1 MTDFPHAEYEARL
14 EAANRAMQANNLDAI
29 LLASEAEIRYFT
41 GFRTQFWQSPTRPWF
56 VILRRDQ
63 TPLAIIPEIGAE
75 LMARSDIAEIEAWPA
90 PRPHNDGLSMLKDR
104 LSNCQRL
111 GVLMGHE
118 TAFRMPLNDLFELRA
133 ALPAEWID
141 ATDIIR
147 KLRMVKSEREVAY
160 IRQICGIA
168 SDGFAHVPEITN
180 TGQSLSSVFREFKR
194 MLLELGADDVPYLV
208 GGVDHPSYDDVISPP
223 DDRPLSDG
231 QILMLDTGATLNGY
245 FCDFDRNY
253 AVGTPT
259 ASAQRAYAKLY
270 DATDAAMEMA
280 RPGVRACDLF
290 AAMAKS
296 MDTQNSD
303 VGRFGHGLGMQL
315 TEWPSLA
322 AWDETIIREN
332 MVLTLEPS
340 IDVDGGGI
348 MVTEEN
354 ILITDGA
361 PILLST
367 RAPKNSPFYKSKKN
381 DRTRRKQACAILW
394 QS

>member
-1 MTDFPHAEYEARL
+1 MTDFPCAEYEARL
-14 EAANRAMQANNLDAI
+14 EAANRAMHANNLDAI
-29 LLASEAEIRYFT
+29 LLASEAEVRYFT

-63 TPLAIIPEIGAE
+63 TPLAISPEIGAE

-90 PRPHNDGLSMLKDR
+90 PRPHDDGLSLLKDR
-104 LSNCQRL
+104 LANCQRL

-118 TAFRMPLNDLFELRA
+118 TTFRMPLNDVFELRA
-133 ALPAEWID
+133 ALHAEWID

-147 KLRMVKSEREVAY
+147 DLRMVKSDREIAY

-168 SDGFAHVPEITN
+168 SQGFARVPEIAN
-180 TGQSLSSVFREFKR
+180 AGQSLSSVFREFKR

-223 DDRPLSDG
+223 DDQPLSDG

-270 DATDAAMEMA
+270 DATDAAMELA

-340 IDVDGGGI
+340 IEVDGGGI

-354 ILITDGA
+354 ILITDDA

-367 RAPKNSPFYKSKKN
+367 RAPKELPV
-381 DRTRRKQACAILW
+381 L
-394 QS
+394 

>member
-1 MTDFPHAEYEARL
+1 MTDFPRAEYEARL
-14 EAANRAMQANNLDAI
+14 EAANRAMHINNLDAI
-29 LLASEAEIRYFT
+29 LLASEAEVRYFT

-90 PRPHNDGLSMLKDR
+90 PRPHDDGLSLLKDR
-104 LSNCQRL
+104 LANYQRL

-118 TAFRMPLNDLFELRA
+118 TTFRIPLNDLFELRA
-133 ALPAEWID
+133 ALPSEWID

-147 KLRMVKSEREVAY
+147 DLRMVKSKREIDY

-168 SDGFAHVPEITN
+168 SQGFARVPEIAN
-180 TGQSLSSVFREFKR
+180 AGQSLSSVFREFKR

-259 ASAQRAYAKLY
+259 ASAQLAYAKLY
-270 DATDAAMEMA
+270 DATDAAMELA

-303 VGRFGHGLGMQL
+303 VGRFGHGLGIQL

-354 ILITDGA
+354 ILITDA
-361 PILLST
+361 SPILLST
-367 RAPKNSPFYKSKKN
+367 RAPKELPV
-381 DRTRRKQACAILW
+381 L
-394 QS
+394 

>member
-1 MTDFPHAEYEARL
+1 MTDFPRAEYEARL
-14 EAANRAMQANNLDAI
+14 EAANRAMHANNLDAI
-29 LLASEAEIRYFT
+29 LLASEAEVRYFT

-90 PRPHNDGLSMLKDR
+90 PRPHDDGLSLLKDR
-104 LSNCQRL
+104 LANCQRL

-118 TAFRMPLNDLFELRA
+118 TTFRMPLNDVFELRA
-133 ALPAEWID
+133 ALHAEWID

-147 KLRMVKSEREVAY
+147 DLRMVKSDREIAY

-168 SDGFAHVPEITN
+168 SQGFARVPEIAN
-180 TGQSLSSVFREFKR
+180 AGQSLSSVFREFKR

-223 DDRPLSDG
+223 DDRPLSNG

-259 ASAQRAYAKLY
+259 ESAQRAYAKLY
-270 DATDAAMEMA
+270 DATDAAMELA

-340 IDVDGGGI
+340 IEVDGGGI

-367 RAPKNSPFYKSKKN
+367 RAPKELPV
-381 DRTRRKQACAILW
+381 L
-394 QS
+394 

>member
-1 MTDFPHAEYEARL
+1 MTDFPRAEYEARL

-29 LLASEAEIRYFT
+29 LLASEAEVRYFT

-90 PRPHNDGLSMLKDR
+90 PRPHDDGLSLLKDR
-104 LSNCQRL
+104 LANCQRL

-118 TAFRMPLNDLFELRA
+118 TTFRMPLNDVFELRA

-147 KLRMVKSEREVAY
+147 DLRMVKSDREIAY

-168 SDGFAHVPEITN
+168 SQGFARVPEIAHA
-180 TGQSLSSVFREFKR
+180 GQSLSSVFREFKR

-223 DDRPLSDG
+223 DDRPLSNG

-259 ASAQRAYAKLY
+259 ESAQRAYAKLY
-270 DATDAAMEMA
+270 DATDAAMKMA

-340 IDVDGGGI
+340 IEVDGGGI

-367 RAPKNSPFYKSKKN
+367 RAPKELPV
-381 DRTRRKQACAILW
+381 L
-394 QS
+394 

>member
-1 MTDFPHAEYEARL
+1 MIDFPHQEYEARL
-14 EAANRAMQANNLDAI
+14 EAANRAMHTNELCAI
-29 LLASEAEIRYFT
+29 LLASEAEVRYFT

-63 TPLAIIPEIGAE
+63 SPLAIIPEIGAD
-75 LMARSDIAEIEAWPA
+75 LMSRSDIAEIETWPA
-90 PRPHNDGLSMLKDR
+90 PRPNDDGLSLLTAR
-104 LSNCQRL
+104 LANYQRL

-118 TAFRMPLNDLFELRA
+118 TTFRMPLNDLFELRSA
-133 ALPAEWID
+133 VSADWID

-147 KLRMVKSEREVAY
+147 NLRMVKSEREIAY
-160 IRQICGIA
+160 IRQICEIA
-168 SDGFAHVPEITN
+168 SAGFQRVPDIASA
-180 TGQSLSSVFREFKR
+180 GRPLSSVFRDFKR
-194 MLLELGADDVPYLV
+194 MLLDLGADDVPYLV
-208 GGVDHPSYDDVISPP
+208 GGVDHPSYKDVISPP
-223 DDRPLSDG
+223 DDRRLCDG

-253 AVGTPT
+253 SVGTP
-259 ASAQRAYAKLY
+259 SENAQRAHAKLY
-270 DATDAAMEMA
+270 EATDAAMKIA
-280 RPGVRACDLF
+280 RPGVRACELF
-290 AAMAKS
+290 TAMATS
-296 MDTQNSD
+296 MDTKNSD

-322 AWDETIIREN
+322 AWDQTVIQKN

-348 MVTEEN
+348 MVSEEN

-367 RAPKNSPFYKSKKN
+367 RASKE
-381 DRTRRKQACAILW
+381 IPVL
-394 QS
+394 

>member
-1 MTDFPHAEYEARL
+1 MTDFPRAEYEARL
-14 EAANRAMQANNLDAI
+14 EAANRAMHAKSLDAI
-29 LLASEAEIRYFT
+29 LLASEAEVRYFT

-90 PRPHNDGLSMLKDR
+90 PRPHDDGLSLLKDR
-104 LSNCQRL
+104 LGNCQRL

-118 TAFRMPLNDLFELRA
+118 TTFRMPLNDVFELRA

-147 KLRMVKSEREVAY
+147 DLRMVKSDREIAY
-160 IRQICGIA
+160 IRQICGTA
-168 SDGFAHVPEITN
+168 SQGFARVPEIAN
-180 TGQSLSSVFREFKR
+180 AGQSLSSVFREFKR

-223 DDRPLSDG
+223 DDRPLSNG

-280 RPGVRACDLF
+280 RPSVRACDLF
-290 AAMAKS
+290 TAMAKS

-322 AWDETIIREN
+322 AWDKTILREN

-367 RAPKNSPFYKSKKN
+367 RAPKELPV
-381 DRTRRKQACAILW
+381 L
-394 QS
+394 

>member
-1 MTDFPHAEYEARL
+1 MADFPRAEYESRL
-14 EAANRAMQANNLDAI
+14 EAANRAMHANRLDAI
-29 LLASEAEIRYFT
+29 LLASEAEVRYFT

-56 VILRRDQ
+56 VILRCDQ
-63 TPLAIIPEIGAE
+63 APLAIIPEIGAE
-75 LMARSDIAEIEAWPA
+75 LMARSNIAEIEAWPA
-90 PRPHNDGLSMLKDR
+90 PRPHDDGLSLLKTR
-104 LSNCQRL
+104 LENCKRL

-118 TAFRMPLNDLFELRA
+118 TTFRMPLNDVFKLRA
-133 ALPAEWID
+133 ALPAEWVD
-141 ATDIIR
+141 ATNIIR
-147 KLRMVKSEREVAY
+147 NLRMVKSEREIAY
-160 IRQICGIA
+160 IREICGIA
-168 SDGFAHVPEITN
+168 SQGFARVPEIAN
-180 TGQSLSSVFREFKR
+180 ADQSLSSVFQEFKR

-208 GGVDHPSYDDVISPP
+208 GGVDHPSYNDVISPP
-223 DDRPLSDG
+223 DDRPLSNG
-231 QILMLDTGATLNGY
+231 QIIMLDTGATLNGY

-259 ASAQRAYAKLY
+259 ESAQRAYAKLY
-270 DATDAAMEMA
+270 DATDAAMDMA

-296 MDTQNSD
+296 MNTQNSD

-361 PILLST
+361 PILLSK
-367 RAPKNSPFYKSKKN
+367 RAYEELPV
-381 DRTRRKQACAILW
+381 L
-394 QS
+394 

>member
-1 MTDFPHAEYEARL
+1 MTDFPRAEYEARL
-14 EAANRAMQANNLDAI
+14 EAANRAMHANSLDAI
-29 LLASEAEIRYFT
+29 LLASEAEVRYFT

-90 PRPHNDGLSMLKDR
+90 PRPHDDGLSLLKDR
-104 LSNCQRL
+104 LANCQRL

-118 TAFRMPLNDLFELRA
+118 TTFRMPLNDVFELRA
-133 ALPAEWID
+133 ALHAEWID

-147 KLRMVKSEREVAY
+147 DLRMVKSDREIAY

-168 SDGFAHVPEITN
+168 SQGFARVPEIAHA
-180 TGQSLSSVFREFKR
+180 GQSLSSVFREFKR

-270 DATDAAMEMA
+270 DATDAAMELA

-367 RAPKNSPFYKSKKN
+367 RAPKELPV
-381 DRTRRKQACAILW
+381 L
-394 QS
+394 

>member
-1 MTDFPHAEYEARL
+1 MTDFPRAEYEARL
-14 EAANRAMQANNLDAI
+14 EAANRAMHANSLDAI
-29 LLASEAEIRYFT
+29 LLASEAEVRYFT

-90 PRPHNDGLSMLKDR
+90 PRPHDDGLSLLKDR
-104 LSNCQRL
+104 LGNCQRL

-118 TAFRMPLNDLFELRA
+118 TTFRMPLNDVFELRA

-147 KLRMVKSEREVAY
+147 DLRMVKSDREIAY

-168 SDGFAHVPEITN
+168 SQGFAHVPEIAN
-180 TGQSLSSVFREFKR
+180 AGQSLSSVFREFKR

-223 DDRPLSDG
+223 DDRPLSNG

-259 ASAQRAYAKLY
+259 ESAQRAYAKLY

-340 IDVDGGGI
+340 IEVDGGGI

-367 RAPKNSPFYKSKKN
+367 RAPKELPV
-381 DRTRRKQACAILW
+381 L
-394 QS
+394 

>member
-1 MTDFPHAEYEARL
+1 MTDFPRAEYEARL
-14 EAANRAMQANNLDAI
+14 EAANCAMHANSLDAI
-29 LLASEAEIRYFT
+29 LLASEAEVRYFT

-75 LMARSDIAEIEAWPA
+75 LMARSNIADIEAWPA
-90 PRPHNDGLSMLKDR
+90 PRPDDDGLSLLKDR
-104 LSNCQRL
+104 LANCRRL

-118 TAFRMPLNDLFELRA
+118 TTFRMPLNDVFELRA

-147 KLRMVKSEREVAY
+147 DLRMVKSEREIAY

-168 SDGFAHVPEITN
+168 SQGFARVPEIAN
-180 TGQSLSSVFREFKR
+180 AGQSLSSVFREFKR

-208 GGVDHPSYDDVISPP
+208 GGVNHPSYDDVISPP
-223 DDRPLSDG
+223 DDRPLSNG

-259 ASAQRAYAKLY
+259 ASAQSAYAKLY
-270 DATDAAMEMA
+270 DATNAAMEVA

-322 AWDETIIREN
+322 AWDETIIQEN

-340 IDVDGGGI
+340 IEVDGGGI

-367 RAPKNSPFYKSKKN
+367 RAPKELPV
-381 DRTRRKQACAILW
+381 L
-394 QS
+394 

>member
-1 MTDFPHAEYEARL
+1 MTDFPRAEYEARL
-14 EAANRAMQANNLDAI
+14 EAANRAMHANNLDAI
-29 LLASEAEIRYFT
+29 LLASEAEVRYFT

-63 TPLAIIPEIGAE
+63 TPFAIIPEIGAE
-75 LMARSDIAEIEAWPA
+75 LMARSNIAEIEAWPA
-90 PRPHNDGLSMLKDR
+90 PRPHDDGLSLLKDR
-104 LSNCQRL
+104 LANCQRL

-118 TAFRMPLNDLFELRA
+118 TTFRMPLNDVFELRA
-133 ALPAEWID
+133 ALHAEWID

-147 KLRMVKSEREVAY
+147 DLRMVKSEREIAY

-168 SDGFAHVPEITN
+168 SQGFARVPEIAN
-180 TGQSLSSVFREFKR
+180 AGQSLSSVFREFKR

-223 DDRPLSDG
+223 DDRPLYNG

-259 ASAQRAYAKLY
+259 ASAQSAYAKIY

-296 MDTQNSD
+296 METQNSD

-361 PILLST
+361 PILFST
-367 RAPKNSPFYKSKKN
+367 RAPREIPV
-381 DRTRRKQACAILW
+381 L
-394 QS
+394 

>member
-1 MTDFPHAEYEARL
+1 MTDFPRAEYEARL
-14 EAANRAMQANNLDAI
+14 EAANRAMHANNLDAI
-29 LLASEAEIRYFT
+29 LLASEAEVRYFT

-90 PRPHNDGLSMLKDR
+90 PRPHDDGLSLLKDR
-104 LSNCQRL
+104 LANCQRL

-118 TAFRMPLNDLFELRA
+118 TTFRMPLNDVFELRA
-133 ALPAEWID
+133 ALHAEWID

-147 KLRMVKSEREVAY
+147 DLRMVKSDREIAY

-168 SDGFAHVPEITN
+168 SQGFTRVPEIAN

-223 DDRPLSDG
+223 DDRPLSNG

-322 AWDETIIREN
+322 AWDDTIIREN

-340 IDVDGGGI
+340 IEVDGGGI

-367 RAPKNSPFYKSKKN
+367 RAPKELPV
-381 DRTRRKQACAILW
+381 L
-394 QS
+394 

>member
-1 MTDFPHAEYEARL
+1 MTDFPRAEYEARL
-14 EAANRAMQANNLDAI
+14 EAANRAMHANNLDAI
-29 LLASEAEIRYFT
+29 LLASEAEVRYFT

-90 PRPHNDGLSMLKDR
+90 PRPHDDGLSLLKDR
-104 LSNCQRL
+104 LANCQRL

-118 TAFRMPLNDLFELRA
+118 TTFRMPLNDVFEVRA
-133 ALPAEWID
+133 ALHAEWID

-147 KLRMVKSEREVAY
+147 DLRMVKSDREIAY

-168 SDGFAHVPEITN
+168 SDGFAHVPEIAN

-223 DDRPLSDG
+223 DDRPLSNG

-259 ASAQRAYAKLY
+259 ESAQRAYTKLY
-270 DATDAAMEMA
+270 DATNAAMEIA

-367 RAPKNSPFYKSKKN
+367 RASKE
-381 DRTRRKQACAILW
+381 LPVL
-394 QS
+394 

>member
-1 MTDFPHAEYEARL
+1 MTDFPRAEYEARL
-14 EAANRAMQANNLDAI
+14 EAANRAMHANNLDAI
-29 LLASEAEIRYFT
+29 LLASEAEVRYFT

-90 PRPHNDGLSMLKDR
+90 PRPHDDGLSLLKDR
-104 LSNCQRL
+104 LANCQRL

-118 TAFRMPLNDLFELRA
+118 TTFRMPLNDVFELRA
-133 ALPAEWID
+133 ALHAEWID

-147 KLRMVKSEREVAY
+147 DLRMVKSDREIAY

-168 SDGFAHVPEITN
+168 SQGFARVPEIAN
-180 TGQSLSSVFREFKR
+180 AGQSLSSVFREFKR

-223 DDRPLSDG
+223 DDRPLTDG

-367 RAPKNSPFYKSKKN
+367 RAPKELPV
-381 DRTRRKQACAILW
+381 L
-394 QS
+394 

>member
-1 MTDFPHAEYEARL
+1 MTDFPRAEYEARL
-14 EAANRAMQANNLDAI
+14 EAANCTMHANSLDAI
-29 LLASEAEIRYFT
+29 LLASEAEVRYFT

-75 LMARSDIAEIEAWPA
+75 LMARSNIADIEAWPA
-90 PRPHNDGLSMLKDR
+90 PRPDDDGLSLLKDR
-104 LSNCQRL
+104 LANCRRL

-118 TAFRMPLNDLFELRA
+118 TTFRMPLNDVFELRA

-147 KLRMVKSEREVAY
+147 DLRMVKSEREIAY

-168 SDGFAHVPEITN
+168 SQGFARVPEIAN
-180 TGQSLSSVFREFKR
+180 AGQSLSSVFREFKR

-208 GGVDHPSYDDVISPP
+208 GGVNHPSYDDVISPP
-223 DDRPLSDG
+223 DDRPLSNG

-259 ASAQRAYAKLY
+259 ASAQSAYAKLY
-270 DATDAAMEMA
+270 DATNAAMEVA

-322 AWDETIIREN
+322 AWDETIIRKN

-367 RAPKNSPFYKSKKN
+367 RASKE
-381 DRTRRKQACAILW
+381 LPVL
-394 QS
+394 

>member
-1 MTDFPHAEYEARL
+1 MTDFPREEYEARL
-14 EAANRAMQANNLDAI
+14 EAANRAMHANNLDAI
-29 LLASEAEIRYFT
+29 LLASEAEVRYFT

-75 LMARSDIAEIEAWPA
+75 LMARSNIAEIEAWPA
-90 PRPHNDGLSMLKDR
+90 PRPHDDGLSLLKDR
-104 LSNCQRL
+104 LANCQRL

-118 TAFRMPLNDLFELRA
+118 TTFRMPLNDVFELRA
-133 ALPAEWID
+133 ALRAEWID

-147 KLRMVKSEREVAY
+147 DLRMVKSDREIVY

-168 SDGFAHVPEITN
+168 SQGFARVPEIAN
-180 TGQSLSSVFREFKR
+180 AGQSLSSVFREFKR

-223 DDRPLSDG
+223 DDRPLYNG

-270 DATDAAMEMA
+270 DATNAAMEVA

-367 RAPKNSPFYKSKKN
+367 RASKE
-381 DRTRRKQACAILW
+381 LPVL
-394 QS
+394 

>member
-1 MTDFPHAEYEARL
+1 
-14 EAANRAMQANNLDAI
+14 MQANNLDAI

-56 VILRRDQ
+56 IILRRDKP
-63 TPLAIIPEIGAE
+63 PLAIIPEIGAE
-75 LMARSDIAEIEAWPA
+75 LMARSDIADIEAWPS
-90 PRPHNDGLSMLKDR
+90 PHPDDDGLSMLKDR
-104 LSNCQRL
+104 LSRCRRL

-118 TAFRMPLNDLFELRA
+118 TTFRMPLNDVFELRA
-133 ALPAEWID
+133 ALHADWID
-141 ATDIIR
+141 ATNIIR
-147 KLRMVKSEREVAY
+147 NLRMVKSEREIAY

-168 SDGFAHVPEITN
+168 SQGFARVPEIAN
-180 TGQSLSSVFREFKR
+180 AGQSLSSVFREFKR

-223 DDRPLSDG
+223 DDRPLSNG
-231 QILMLDTGATLNGY
+231 HILMLDTGATLHGY

-253 AVGTPT
+253 AVETPT
-259 ASAQRAYAKLY
+259 ESAQRAYAKIY

-280 RPGVRACDLF
+280 RPGVQACDLF

-322 AWDETIIREN
+322 AWDETIIEEN

-340 IDVDGGGI
+340 IKVDGGGI

-367 RAPKNSPFYKSKKN
+367 RAPKELPV
-381 DRTRRKQACAILW
+381 L
-394 QS
+394 

>member
-1 MTDFPHAEYEARL
+1 MTDFPRAEYEARL
-14 EAANRAMQANNLDAI
+14 EAANRAMHANNLDAI
-29 LLASEAEIRYFT
+29 LLASEAEVRYFT

-90 PRPHNDGLSMLKDR
+90 PRPHDDGLSLLKDR
-104 LSNCQRL
+104 LANCQRL

-118 TAFRMPLNDLFELRA
+118 TTFRMPLNDVFELRA

-147 KLRMVKSEREVAY
+147 DLRMVKSDREIAY
-160 IRQICGIA
+160 IRQICGTA
-168 SDGFAHVPEITN
+168 SQGFARVPEIAN
-180 TGQSLSSVFREFKR
+180 AGQSLSSVFREFKR

-223 DDRPLSDG
+223 DDRPLSNG
-231 QILMLDTGATLNGY
+231 HILMLDTGATLNGY

-259 ASAQRAYAKLY
+259 ASAQSAYAKLY
-270 DATDAAMEMA
+270 DATNAAIEVA

-354 ILITDGA
+354 ILITDA
-361 PILLST
+361 SPILLST
-367 RAPKNSPFYKSKKN
+367 RAPKELPV
-381 DRTRRKQACAILW
+381 L
-394 QS
+394 

>member
-1 MTDFPHAEYEARL
+1 MTDFPRAEYETRL
-14 EAANRAMQANNLDAI
+14 EAANSAMQAISLDAI
-29 LLASEAEIRYFT
+29 LLASEAEVRYFT

-56 VILRRDQ
+56 VILRRDKP
-63 TPLAIIPEIGAE
+63 PLAIIPEIGAE
-75 LMARSDIAEIEAWPA
+75 LMARSDIADIEAWPS
-90 PRPHNDGLSMLKDR
+90 PRPDDDGLSMLKDR
-104 LSNCQRL
+104 LSHCRRL

-118 TAFRMPLNDLFELRA
+118 TTFRMPLNDVFELRA
-133 ALPAEWID
+133 SLPADWID

-147 KLRMVKSEREVAY
+147 NLRMVKSEREIAY

-168 SDGFAHVPEITN
+168 SQGFARVPEIAN
-180 TGQSLSSVFREFKR
+180 AGQSLSSVFREFKR

-223 DDRPLSDG
+223 DDRPLSNG
-231 QILMLDTGATLNGY
+231 HILMLDTGATLNGY

-253 AVGTPT
+253 AVETPT
-259 ASAQRAYAKLY
+259 ESAQRAYAKLY

-280 RPGVRACDLF
+280 RPGVQACDLF

-322 AWDETIIREN
+322 AWDETIIQEN

-340 IDVDGGGI
+340 IEVDGGGI

-367 RAPKNSPFYKSKKN
+367 RAPKELPV
-381 DRTRRKQACAILW
+381 L
-394 QS
+394 

>member
-1 MTDFPHAEYEARL
+1 MTDFPRAEYETRL
-14 EAANRAMQANNLDAI
+14 EAANSAMQANSLDAI
-29 LLASEAEIRYFT
+29 LLASEAEVRYFT

-56 VILRRDQ
+56 VILRRDKP
-63 TPLAIIPEIGAE
+63 PLAIIPEIGAE
-75 LMARSDIAEIEAWPA
+75 LMTRSDIADIEAWPS
-90 PRPHNDGLSMLKDR
+90 PRPDDDGLSMLKDR
-104 LSNCQRL
+104 LSKCRRL

-118 TAFRMPLNDLFELRA
+118 TTFRMPLNDVFELRA
-133 ALPAEWID
+133 SLPADWID
-141 ATDIIR
+141 ATDIISN
-147 KLRMVKSEREVAY
+147 LRMVKSEREIAY

-168 SDGFAHVPEITN
+168 SQGFARVPEIAHA
-180 TGQSLSSVFREFKR
+180 GQSLSSVFREFKR

-223 DDRPLSDG
+223 DDRLLSEG

-253 AVGTPT
+253 AVGKPT
-259 ASAQRAYAKLY
+259 ASAQRAYTKLY
-270 DATDAAMEMA
+270 RATDAAMEMA
-280 RPGVRACDLF
+280 RPGARACDLF
-290 AAMAKS
+290 AAIAKS

-361 PILLST
+361 PILLSK
-367 RAPKNSPFYKSKKN
+367 RAPNELY
-381 DRTRRKQACAILW
+381 IL
-394 QS
+394 

>member
-1 MTDFPHAEYEARL
+1 MTDFPRAEYEARL
-14 EAANRAMQANNLDAI
+14 EAANRAMHINNLDAI
-29 LLASEAEIRYFT
+29 LLASEAEVRYFT

-90 PRPHNDGLSMLKDR
+90 PRPHDDGLSLLKDR
-104 LSNCQRL
+104 LANCQRL

-118 TAFRMPLNDLFELRA
+118 TTFRMPLNDVFQLRA

-147 KLRMVKSEREVAY
+147 DLRMVKSKREIAY

-168 SDGFAHVPEITN
+168 SQGFARVPEIAN
-180 TGQSLSSVFREFKR
+180 AGQSLSSVFREFKR

-223 DDRPLSDG
+223 DDRPLSNG

-259 ASAQRAYAKLY
+259 ASAQRAHTKLY
-270 DATDAAMEMA
+270 DATDAAMEIA

-354 ILITDGA
+354 ILITDA
-361 PILLST
+361 SPILLST
-367 RAPKNSPFYKSKKN
+367 RAPKELPV
-381 DRTRRKQACAILW
+381 L
-394 QS
+394 

>member
-1 MTDFPHAEYEARL
+1 MTDFPGAEYESRL
-14 EAANRAMQANNLDAI
+14 EAANRAMQSNNLDTI
-29 LLASEAEIRYFT
+29 LLASEAEVRYFT

-90 PRPHNDGLSMLKDR
+90 PRPHDDGLSLLKDR
-104 LSNCQRL
+104 LDSCQRL

-118 TAFRMPLNDLFELRA
+118 TTFRMPLNDVFELRT

-147 KLRMVKSEREVAY
+147 DLRMVKSEREIAY

-168 SDGFAHVPEITN
+168 SDGFAHVPEIAN

-223 DDRPLSDG
+223 DDRPLSNG

-253 AVGTPT
+253 AVGTQT
-259 ASAQRAYAKLY
+259 ESAQRAYTKLY
-270 DATDAAMEMA
+270 DATNAAMEMA

-367 RAPKNSPFYKSKKN
+367 RAPKELPV
-381 DRTRRKQACAILW
+381 L
-394 QS
+394 

>member
-1 MTDFPHAEYEARL
+1 MTDFPRAEYEARL
-14 EAANRAMQANNLDAI
+14 EAANRAMHINNLDAI
-29 LLASEAEIRYFT
+29 LLASEAEVRYFT

-75 LMARSDIAEIEAWPA
+75 LMARSDIAESEAWPA
-90 PRPHNDGLSMLKDR
+90 PRPHDDGLSLLKDR
-104 LSNCQRL
+104 LANCQRL

-118 TAFRMPLNDLFELRA
+118 TTFRMPLNDVFELRA
-133 ALPAEWID
+133 ALPSEWID

-147 KLRMVKSEREVAY
+147 DLRMVKSKREIAY

-168 SDGFAHVPEITN
+168 SQGFARVPEIAN
-180 TGQSLSSVFREFKR
+180 AGQSLSSVFREFKR

-223 DDRPLSDG
+223 DDRPLSNG

-253 AVGTPT
+253 AIGTPT
-259 ASAQRAYAKLY
+259 ASTQRAYTKLY
-270 DATDAAMEMA
+270 DATDAAMEIA

-354 ILITDGA
+354 ILITDA
-361 PILLST
+361 SPILLST
-367 RAPKNSPFYKSKKN
+367 RAPKELPV
-381 DRTRRKQACAILW
+381 L
-394 QS
+394 

>member
-1 MTDFPHAEYEARL
+1 MTDFPRAEYEARL
-14 EAANRAMQANNLDAI
+14 EAANRSMHANNLDAI
-29 LLASEAEIRYFT
+29 LLASEAEVRYFT

-90 PRPHNDGLSMLKDR
+90 PRPHDDGLSLLKDR
-104 LSNCQRL
+104 LANCQHL

-118 TAFRMPLNDLFELRA
+118 TTFRMPLNDVFELRA

-147 KLRMVKSEREVAY
+147 DLRMVKSDREIAY

-168 SDGFAHVPEITN
+168 SQGFAHVPEIAN
-180 TGQSLSSVFREFKR
+180 AGQSLSSVFREFKR
-194 MLLELGADDVPYLV
+194 ILLELGADDVPYLV

-223 DDRPLSDG
+223 DDRPLSNG

-340 IDVDGGGI
+340 IGVDGGGI

-354 ILITDGA
+354 ILITDGV

-367 RAPKNSPFYKSKKN
+367 RAPKELPF
-381 DRTRRKQACAILW
+381 L
-394 QS
+394 

>member
-1 MTDFPHAEYEARL
+1 MTDFPHVEYEARL
-14 EAANRAMQANNLDAI
+14 EAANRAMQVNNLDAI

-75 LMARSDIAEIEAWPA
+75 LMARSDIAKIEAWPA
-90 PRPHNDGLSMLKDR
+90 PRPHDDGLSLLKGR
-104 LSNCQRL
+104 LANCQRL

-118 TAFRMPLNDLFELRA
+118 TTFRMPLNDVFELRA

-147 KLRMVKSEREVAY
+147 DLRMVKSDREIAY

-168 SDGFAHVPEITN
+168 SQGFARVPEIAN
-180 TGQSLSSVFREFKR
+180 AGQSLSSVFREFKR

-223 DDRPLSDG
+223 DDRPLSNG

-367 RAPKNSPFYKSKKN
+367 RAPKELPV
-381 DRTRRKQACAILW
+381 L
-394 QS
+394 

>member
-1 MTDFPHAEYEARL
+1 MTDFPRAEYEARL
-14 EAANRAMQANNLDAI
+14 EAANCAMHANSLDAI
-29 LLASEAEIRYFT
+29 LLASEAEVRYFT

-75 LMARSDIAEIEAWPA
+75 LMARSNIADIEAWPA
-90 PRPHNDGLSMLKDR
+90 PRPDDDGLSLLKDR
-104 LSNCQRL
+104 LANCRRL

-118 TAFRMPLNDLFELRA
+118 TTFRMPLNDVFELRA

-147 KLRMVKSEREVAY
+147 DLRMVKSEREIAY

-168 SDGFAHVPEITN
+168 SQGFARVSEIAN
-180 TGQSLSSVFREFKR
+180 AGQSLSSVFREFKR
-194 MLLELGADDVPYLV
+194 MLVELGADDVPYLV
-208 GGVDHPSYDDVISPP
+208 GGVNHPSYDDVISPP
-223 DDRPLSDG
+223 DDRPLSNG

-259 ASAQRAYAKLY
+259 ASAQSAYAKLY
-270 DATDAAMEMA
+270 DATNAAMEVA

-322 AWDETIIREN
+322 AWDETIIRKN
-332 MVLTLEPS
+332 MVLNLEPS

-367 RAPKNSPFYKSKKN
+367 RASKE
-381 DRTRRKQACAILW
+381 LPVL
-394 QS
+394 

>member
-1 MTDFPHAEYEARL
+1 MTDFPRAEYEARL
-14 EAANRAMQANNLDAI
+14 EAANRAMHANSLDAI
-29 LLASEAEIRYFT
+29 LLASEAEVRYFT

-90 PRPHNDGLSMLKDR
+90 PRPHDDGLSLLKDR
-104 LSNCQRL
+104 LANCQRL

-118 TAFRMPLNDLFELRA
+118 TTFRMPLNDVFELRA
-133 ALPAEWID
+133 ALHAEWID

-147 KLRMVKSEREVAY
+147 DLRMVKSDREIAY

-168 SDGFAHVPEITN
+168 SQGFARVPEIAHA
-180 TGQSLSSVFREFKR
+180 GQSLSSVFREFKR

-367 RAPKNSPFYKSKKN
+367 RAPKELPV
-381 DRTRRKQACAILW
+381 L
-394 QS
+394 

>member
-1 MTDFPHAEYEARL
+1 MTDFPRAEYEARL
-14 EAANRAMQANNLDAI
+14 EAANRAMHANSLDAI
-29 LLASEAEIRYFT
+29 LLASEAEVRYFT

-90 PRPHNDGLSMLKDR
+90 PRPHDDGLSLLKDR
-104 LSNCQRL
+104 LGSCQRL

-118 TAFRMPLNDLFELRA
+118 TTFRMPLNDVFELRA

-147 KLRMVKSEREVAY
+147 DLRMVKSDREIAY

-168 SDGFAHVPEITN
+168 SQGFAHVPEIAN
-180 TGQSLSSVFREFKR
+180 AGQSLSSVFREFKR
-194 MLLELGADDVPYLV
+194 TLLELGADDVPYLV

-223 DDRPLSDG
+223 DDRPLSNR

-259 ASAQRAYAKLY
+259 ESAQHAYSKLY

-280 RPGVRACDLF
+280 RPGVWACDLF

-296 MDTQNSD
+296 MDRQNSD

-340 IDVDGGGI
+340 IEVDGGGI

-367 RAPKNSPFYKSKKN
+367 RAPKELPV
-381 DRTRRKQACAILW
+381 L
-394 QS
+394 

>member
-1 MTDFPHAEYEARL
+1 MTDFPREEYKARL
-14 EAANRAMQANNLDAI
+14 EAANRAMHANNLDAI
-29 LLASEAEIRYFT
+29 LLASEAEVRYFT

-75 LMARSDIAEIEAWPA
+75 LMARSNIAEIEAWPA
-90 PRPHNDGLSMLKDR
+90 PRPHDDGLSLLKDR
-104 LSNCQRL
+104 LANCQRL

-118 TAFRMPLNDLFELRA
+118 TTFRMPLNDVFELRA
-133 ALPAEWID
+133 ELHAEWID

-147 KLRMVKSEREVAY
+147 DLRMVKSKREIAY

-168 SDGFAHVPEITN
+168 SQGFARVPEIAN
-180 TGQSLSSVFREFKR
+180 AGQSLSSVFREFKR

-223 DDRPLSDG
+223 DDRPLSNG

-253 AVGTPT
+253 AVGTPS

-280 RPGVRACDLF
+280 RPSVRACDLF

-367 RAPKNSPFYKSKKN
+367 RAPREIPV
-381 DRTRRKQACAILW
+381 L
-394 QS
+394 

>member
-1 MTDFPHAEYEARL
+1 MADFPRAEYEARL
-14 EAANRAMQANNLDAI
+14 EAANRAMHANRLDAI
-29 LLASEAEIRYFT
+29 LLASEAEVRYFT

-56 VILRRDQ
+56 VILRCDQ
-63 TPLAIIPEIGAE
+63 APLAIIPEIGAE
-75 LMARSDIAEIEAWPA
+75 LMARSNIAEIEAWPA
-90 PRPHNDGLSMLKDR
+90 PRPHDDGLSLLKTR
-104 LSNCQRL
+104 LENCKRL

-118 TAFRMPLNDLFELRA
+118 TTFRMPLNDVFELRA
-133 ALPAEWID
+133 ALRAEWVD
-141 ATDIIR
+141 ATNIIR
-147 KLRMVKSEREVAY
+147 NLRMVKSEREIAY
-160 IRQICGIA
+160 IREICGIA
-168 SDGFAHVPEITN
+168 SQGFARVPEIAN
-180 TGQSLSSVFREFKR
+180 ADQSLSSVFQEFKR

-223 DDRPLSDG
+223 DDRPLSNG
-231 QILMLDTGATLNGY
+231 QIIMLDTGATLNGY
-245 FCDFDRNY
+245 FCDFDRNF
-253 AVGTPT
+253 AVGTPS
-259 ASAQRAYAKLY
+259 ASAQRAHEKLY
-270 DATDAAMEMA
+270 DATEAAMAIA

-290 AAMAKS
+290 NAMAKS

-340 IDVDGGGI
+340 IDIDGGGI

-361 PILLST
+361 PILLSK
-367 RAPKNSPFYKSKKN
+367 RAYEELPV
-381 DRTRRKQACAILW
+381 L
-394 QS
+394 

>member
-1 MTDFPHAEYEARL
+1 MTDFPRAEYEARL
-14 EAANRAMQANNLDAI
+14 EAANRAMHINNLDAI
-29 LLASEAEIRYFT
+29 LLASEAEVRYFT

-90 PRPHNDGLSMLKDR
+90 PRPHDDGLSLLKDR
-104 LSNCQRL
+104 LANCQRL

-118 TAFRMPLNDLFELRA
+118 TTFRMPLNDVFELRA
-133 ALPAEWID
+133 ALPSEWID

-147 KLRMVKSEREVAY
+147 DLRMVKSKREIAY

-168 SDGFAHVPEITN
+168 SQGFARVPEIAN
-180 TGQSLSSVFREFKR
+180 AGQSLSSVFREFKR

-223 DDRPLSDG
+223 DDRPLSNG

-259 ASAQRAYAKLY
+259 ASAQRAYTKLY
-270 DATDAAMEMA
+270 DATDAAMEIA

-354 ILITDGA
+354 ILITDA
-361 PILLST
+361 SPILLST
-367 RAPKNSPFYKSKKN
+367 RAPKELPV
-381 DRTRRKQACAILW
+381 L
-394 QS
+394 

>member
-1 MTDFPHAEYEARL
+1 MTDFPRAEYEARL
-14 EAANRAMQANNLDAI
+14 EAANRAMHINNLDAI

-90 PRPHNDGLSMLKDR
+90 PRPHDDGLSLLKDR
-104 LSNCQRL
+104 LANCQRL

-118 TAFRMPLNDLFELRA
+118 TTFRMPLNDVFELRA
-133 ALPAEWID
+133 ALPSEWID

-147 KLRMVKSEREVAY
+147 DLRMVKSKREIAY

-168 SDGFAHVPEITN
+168 SQGFACVPEIAN
-180 TGQSLSSVFREFKR
+180 AGQSLSSVFREFKR

-231 QILMLDTGATLNGY
+231 QIVMLDTGATLNGY

-270 DATDAAMEMA
+270 DATDAAMELA

-340 IDVDGGGI
+340 IDVEGGGI

-354 ILITDGA
+354 ILITDA
-361 PILLST
+361 SPILLST
-367 RAPKNSPFYKSKKN
+367 RAPKELPV
-381 DRTRRKQACAILW
+381 L
-394 QS
+394 

>member
-1 MTDFPHAEYEARL
+1 MTDFPRAEYEARL
-14 EAANRAMQANNLDAI
+14 EAANRAMHANNLDAI
-29 LLASEAEIRYFT
+29 LLASEAEVRYFT

-90 PRPHNDGLSMLKDR
+90 PRPHDDGLSLLKDR
-104 LSNCQRL
+104 LANCQRL

-118 TAFRMPLNDLFELRA
+118 TTFRMPLNDVFELRA
-133 ALPAEWID
+133 ALHAEWID

-147 KLRMVKSEREVAY
+147 DLRMVKSDREIAY

-168 SDGFAHVPEITN
+168 SQGFARVPEIAN
-180 TGQSLSSVFREFKR
+180 AGQSLSSVFREFKR

-223 DDRPLSDG
+223 DDRTLTNG

-340 IDVDGGGI
+340 IEVDGGGI

-367 RAPKNSPFYKSKKN
+367 RAPKELPV
-381 DRTRRKQACAILW
+381 L
-394 QS
+394 

>member
-1 MTDFPHAEYEARL
+1 MTDFPRAEYEARL
-14 EAANRAMQANNLDAI
+14 EAANRAMHANNLDAI
-29 LLASEAEIRYFT
+29 LLASEAEVRYFT

-90 PRPHNDGLSMLKDR
+90 PRPHDDGLSLLKDR
-104 LSNCQRL
+104 LANCQRL

-118 TAFRMPLNDLFELRA
+118 TTFRMPLNDVFELRA
-133 ALPAEWID
+133 ALHAEWID

-147 KLRMVKSEREVAY
+147 DLRMVKSDREIAY

-168 SDGFAHVPEITN
+168 SQGFARVPEIAHA
-180 TGQSLSSVFREFKR
+180 GQSLSSVFREFKR

-259 ASAQRAYAKLY
+259 ESAQHAYAKLY

-367 RAPKNSPFYKSKKN
+367 RAPKELPV
-381 DRTRRKQACAILW
+381 L
-394 QS
+394 

>member
-1 MTDFPHAEYEARL
+1 MTDFPRAEYEARL
-14 EAANRAMQANNLDAI
+14 EAANRAMHINNLDAI
-29 LLASEAEIRYFT
+29 LLASEAEVRYFT

-90 PRPHNDGLSMLKDR
+90 PRPHDDGLSLLKDR
-104 LSNCQRL
+104 LANCQRL

-118 TAFRMPLNDLFELRA
+118 TTFRIPLNDLFELRA
-133 ALPAEWID
+133 ALPSEWID

-147 KLRMVKSEREVAY
+147 DLRMVKSKREIDY

-168 SDGFAHVPEITN
+168 SQGFARVPEIAN
-180 TGQSLSSVFREFKR
+180 AGQSLSSVFREFKR

-270 DATDAAMEMA
+270 DATDAAMELA

-303 VGRFGHGLGMQL
+303 VGRFGHGLGIQL

-354 ILITDGA
+354 ILITDA
-361 PILLST
+361 SPILLST
-367 RAPKNSPFYKSKKN
+367 RAPKELPV
-381 DRTRRKQACAILW
+381 L
-394 QS
+394 

>member
-1 MTDFPHAEYEARL
+1 MTDFPRAEYEARL
-14 EAANRAMQANNLDAI
+14 EAANRAMHENNLDAI
-29 LLASEAEIRYFT
+29 LLASEAEVRYFT

-90 PRPHNDGLSMLKDR
+90 PRPHDDGLSLLKDR
-104 LSNCQRL
+104 LANCQRL

-118 TAFRMPLNDLFELRA
+118 TTFRMPLNDVFELRA

-147 KLRMVKSEREVAY
+147 DLRMVKSAREIAY

-168 SDGFAHVPEITN
+168 SDGFARIPEIAN
-180 TGQSLSSVFREFKR
+180 AGQSLSSVFREFKR

-223 DDRPLSDG
+223 DDRPLSNG

-253 AVGTPT
+253 AVGKPT
-259 ASAQRAYAKLY
+259 ESAQRAYTKLH

-290 AAMAKS
+290 AAMAKT

-340 IDVDGGGI
+340 IDVDEGGI

-367 RAPKNSPFYKSKKN
+367 RAPKELPV
-381 DRTRRKQACAILW
+381 L
-394 QS
+394 